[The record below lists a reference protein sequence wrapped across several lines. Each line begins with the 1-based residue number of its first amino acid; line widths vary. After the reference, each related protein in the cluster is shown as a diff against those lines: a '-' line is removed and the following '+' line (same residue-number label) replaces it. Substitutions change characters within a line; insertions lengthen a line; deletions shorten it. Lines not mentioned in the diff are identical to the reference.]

1 MSTSP
6 DQVNLSSVY
15 TNTLPTIL
23 DQLGISLVVSTYQA
37 GKVILVRN
45 DGGMVNT
52 HFRTFAKPMGID
64 HNNGRLT
71 IGGSNTVW
79 YYRNM
84 AAVAPKIEPIGKH
97 DAAFL
102 PRRIHVTGDID
113 IHELAWG
120 ADDLWIINTKFCC
133 LAILDENYSFVPR
146 WRPPFVSALAPEDR
160 CHLNGL
166 AMIDGQPRYVTALGE
181 TDTPGGWRANK
192 RNGGVLMELPTGR
205 VVLRGLSMPHSPR
218 WYEGRLWV
226 LESGEGS
233 LAWVDVEK
241 GTWHPVVKLPG
252 FTRGIDFVGPLAFIG
267 LSQVR
272 ESATFSGIPLVE
284 RLNERICGVWVVNWQ
299 TGEIVGFL
307 RFETGVQEI
316 FAVQAI
322 PARFP
327 ELVEWGDQRLMT
339 SYALPDEAL
348 ADVPALLRGAPPVNE
363 PPPPAEVIEL
373 INQAAVLLDQ
383 DKVSDALSHLDQAE
397 TLKPDQPEI
406 FNNRGNAFTAHN
418 RLTEAV
424 AEYEKAIRL
433 RYDFPDAHLNL
444 AMALLKLGN
453 YERGWLEWE
462 WRWRTH
468 QFTPFTPPHPR
479 WQGQPLP
486 NATLLVHTEQGAGDA
501 IQFAR
506 FLPLAAQRVGRL
518 LVVAPPSLHAL
529 FATIPGV
536 THLTTAGTFAPDQF
550 QTYVPLMSVPGVFG
564 TTLATLP
571 ADMPYI
577 RVPNGRHLALPPA
590 PQGHRKIGIVWAGS
604 PTQGNDRNRSTI
616 LATFAPLFDLP
627 NTSWYS
633 LQVGEKAAN
642 LDDWRGV
649 RPRSPHTTTIHD
661 LRPLL
666 NDWAD
671 TAAAIA
677 QLDMVIGVDTGVVHL
692 AGALG
697 KPAYVLLCHAPDW
710 RWMPERS
717 DSPWYPSLRLFRQPA
732 PGAWEAVIA
741 EVWEAL
747 SDH

>member
-1 MSTSP
+1 MSASP

-15 TNTLPTIL
+15 TNTLPAIL

-45 DGGMVNT
+45 DGGTLNT

-84 AAVAPKIEPIGKH
+84 PAVAPKIEPIGKH

-133 LAILDENYSFVPR
+133 LATLDENYSFVPR
-146 WRPPFVSALAPEDR
+146 WRPSFLSALAPEDR

-166 AMIDGQPRYVTALGE
+166 AMIDGEPRYVTALGE

-192 RNGGVLMELPTGR
+192 RSGGILMELPTGR

-218 WYEGRLWV
+218 WYQGRLWI

-299 TGEIVGFL
+299 SGEIVGFL

-316 FAVQAI
+316 FAVQAL

-348 ADVPALLRGAPPVNE
+348 ADVPALLRGVPSVSE

-373 INQAAVLLDQ
+373 VNQAAALLDQ
-383 DKVSDALSHLDQAE
+383 DEVSTALGFLAQAE
-397 TLKPDQPEI
+397 TLKADQPEI
-406 FNNRGNAFTAHN
+406 FNNRGNAFTAQN
-418 RLTEAV
+418 LLDEAV

-444 AMALLKLGN
+444 AMALLKMGN

-462 WRWRTH
+462 WRWRTGH
-468 QFTPFTPPHPR
+468 FTPFTPPHPR

-486 NATLLVHTEQGAGDA
+486 NATLLVHTEQGAGDV

-518 LVVAPPSLHAL
+518 LVVAPSSLHAL
-529 FATIPGV
+529 LATIPGV
-536 THLTTAGTFAPDQF
+536 TYLTTARTFTSEQF
-550 QTYVPLMSVPGVFG
+550 NTYVPLMSLPGVFG

-571 ADMPYI
+571 AATPYL
-577 RVPNGRHLALPPA
+577 RVPEGRPLSLPRA

-604 PTQGNDRNRSTI
+604 PTQGNDRNRSAT
-616 LATFAPLFDLP
+616 LATFAPLFALP

-633 LQVGEKAAN
+633 LQVGEKAAE
-642 LDDWRGV
+642 LDEWKANN
-649 RPRSPHTTTIHD
+649 PRAPLIHD

-666 NDWAD
+666 HDWAD
-671 TAAAIA
+671 TAAAID
-677 QLDMVIGVDTGVVHL
+677 QLDLVIGVDTGVVHL

-697 KPAYVLLCHAPDW
+697 KPAYVLLPYAPDW
-710 RWMPERS
+710 RWMLEGS
-717 DSPWYPSLRLFRQPA
+717 DSPWYSSLRLFRQPA
-732 PGAWEAVIA
+732 PGTWDAVTSAIFQ
-741 EVWEAL
+741 AL
-747 SDH
+747 G